1 MKKLLIFFTSIIS
14 LTTNAATLHCNN
26 LVISDV
32 WVEGDRDDNFAF
44 QNKLI
49 IRIKDENGVYTQC
62 GSKSY
67 MHLEN
72 TSPAYSGMLSAALTA
87 QTAKKK
93 VEIAIN
99 TSNSTPLSNQ
109 LAFIRVYED

>member
-1 MKKLLIFFTSIIS
+1 MNLG
-14 LTTNAATLHCNN
+14 NAYAATLHCNN

-44 QNKLI
+44 QNKLV

-87 QTAKKK
+87 QTAKKR

-99 TSNSTPLSNQ
+99 TNNPTSLSNQ